1 MPFVRPMITAT
12 HSAIIDCENE
22 KVAPELLKVAEG
34 VTRCFIFAER
44 TITLSL
50 SYGLDTRPAIQ
61 SNAGHRRYAEPCSAK
76 PVIGAVKGR
85 KSEASGPSCWW
96 CAVLNDCYEQCN

>member
-1 MPFVRPMITAT
+1 MITAT

-44 TITLSL
+44 RITLSL

-61 SNAGHRRYAEPCSAK
+61 SNAGHRRHR
-76 PVIGAVKGR
+76 GAMLCETRDWRCHRPEERGIR
-85 KSEASGPSCWW
+85 AI
-96 CAVLNDCYEQCN
+96 VLVVRRPQ